1 MCIVSIF
8 SKDNGDFLLT
18 HNRDESRLRPF
29 SNQVHNSEYHQKK
42 WIGPVD
48 LVSGGTWIY
57 YSLKYAACILNGGY
71 VKHSHRPP
79 YRMSRGLLILELLRY
94 NSIDQFISVTDLEGI
109 EPFTMMMLNM
119 NSTEKKILV
128 WNGSQRFVEDRS
140 SEQLIVRSST
150 PLYTVQEK
158 SVHYNS
164 FEEIE
169 NPTPERV
176 FELHDHL
183 KMLPNHQFETVQ
195 TTSITQISHQ
205 HHQTDLKFCPIP
217 I

>member
-29 SNQVHNSEYHQKK
+29 SDQIQTSGYHQKK
-42 WIGPVD
+42 WTGPVD

-57 YSLKYAACILNGGY
+57 YSEKFAACILNGGY

-94 NSIDQFISVTDLEGI
+94 DSIDQFSSAVDLEGI
-109 EPFTMMMLNM
+109 EPFTMMVASM

-128 WNGSQRFVEDRS
+128 WDGSQRFVEDRS
-140 SEQLIVRSST
+140 AEKLIVRSST
-150 PLYTVQEK
+150 PLYTVEEK
-158 SVHYNS
+158 SVHFKS
-164 FEEIE
+164 FDELE

-176 FELHDHL
+176 FELHDRL
-183 KMLPNHQFETVQ
+183 KMLPNNQFETVQ
-195 TTSITQISHQ
+195 TTSITQINHQ
-205 HHQTDLKFCPIP
+205 HHQTDLKFCPIQ

>member
-29 SNQVHNSEYHQKK
+29 SDQVQTSEYHQKK
-42 WIGPVD
+42 WTGPID

-57 YSLKYAACILNGGY
+57 YSEKFTVCILNGGY

-94 NSIDQFISVTDLEGI
+94 DSIDQFISITDLEGI

-119 NSTEKKILV
+119 NSAEKKILI
-128 WNGSQRFVEDRS
+128 WDGSQRFVEDRS
-140 SEQLIVRSST
+140 AEKLIVRSST
-150 PLYTVQEK
+150 PLYTVEEK
-158 SVHYNS
+158 SVHFKS
-164 FEEIE
+164 FDELE

-176 FELHDHL
+176 FELHDRL
-183 KMLPNHQFETVQ
+183 KMLPNNKFETVQ
-195 TTSITQISHQ
+195 TTSITQISHK

-217 I
+217 V